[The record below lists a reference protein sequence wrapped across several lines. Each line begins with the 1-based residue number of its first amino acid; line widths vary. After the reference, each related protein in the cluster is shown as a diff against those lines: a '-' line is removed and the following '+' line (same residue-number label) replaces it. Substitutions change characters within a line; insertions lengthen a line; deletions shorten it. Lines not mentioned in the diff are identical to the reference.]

1 MMFLQE
7 TAGATPDIGEMV
19 LHHTADAWTMD
30 FYPFGTIHLPRWAD
44 VHIGGMTLNLSP
56 TKHVVYMLIVALL
69 VFLTL
74 KLAARGV
81 ARAHAA
87 GTAPKGFANFME
99 SVVLFVRDD
108 IAIANIGKEMGPK
121 YAPLILTFFFF
132 ILYANLLG
140 LIPYG
145 STVTGNLAVT
155 GALAF
160 VTFLAIEI
168 GGMVKLGFKGYLG
181 TIFMH
186 VDGMPK
192 PAAVALAIAMSPIE
206 VLGKLVKPFA
216 LAVRLFGNMTAGHF
230 VILSMF
236 GIIFLFGTI
245 PVWNSAIGFSTALL
259 VIGVLMLELIV
270 ALLQAYVFTLLSAV
284 FIGSMQ
290 VSHGP
295 HHDDD
300 HGHAHGAAAAH

>member
-7 TAGATPDIGEMV
+7 GHAGGPPDIGEMV
-19 LHHTADAWTMD
+19 LHHTADAWTID
-30 FYPFGTIHLPRWAD
+30 LPFGFEWHLPRWEP
-44 VHIGGMTLNLSP
+44 VHLGSLTLDLSP
-56 TKHVVYMLIVALL
+56 TKHVVFMFLTAFL

-87 GTAPKGFANFME
+87 GKAPKGYSNFME

-121 YAPLILTFFFF
+121 YAPLIMTFFFF

-145 STVTGNLAVT
+145 SSVTGNLAVT
-155 GALAF
+155 GTLAF
-160 VTFLAIEI
+160 ITFLAIEI
-168 GGMVKLGFKGYLG
+168 GGMIKLGAKGYLG

-186 VDGMPK
+186 VEGLPGW
-192 PAAVALAIAMSPIE
+192 AAVALAIAMSPIE

-230 VILSMF
+230 VILSLI
-236 GIIFLFGTI
+236 GIIFLFGGL
-245 PVWNSAIGFSTALL
+245 PGWNYAIGGVTTLL
-259 VIGVLMLELIV
+259 VVGILMPLLIV
-270 ALLQAYVFTLLSAV
+270 ALLQAYVFALLSAV

-295 HHDDD
+295 HHADEA
-300 HGHAHGAAAAH
+300 HAH